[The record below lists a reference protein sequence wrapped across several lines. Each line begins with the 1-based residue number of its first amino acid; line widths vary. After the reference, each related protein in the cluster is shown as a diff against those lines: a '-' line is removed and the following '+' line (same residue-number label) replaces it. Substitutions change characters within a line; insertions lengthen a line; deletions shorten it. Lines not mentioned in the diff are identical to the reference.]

1 MNNTL
6 KIGDQVLWSGGWG
19 SQAPVP
25 CKVTRIEKNCEGGL
39 GDFCD
44 EIPWSECGDRSVVV
58 DLDNNHWAYGYQL
71 SPIPKRP
78 ERGEI
83 IKLK

>member
-1 MNNTL
+1 MNDNL
-6 KIGDQVLWSGGWG
+6 KIGSEVMWSGGWG

-25 CKVTRIEKNCEGGL
+25 VTVTRIEKNCEGGY

-44 EIPWSECGDRSVVV
+44 EIPWSECDERNVVV
-58 DLDNNHWAYGYQL
+58 DLDNGHWAYGYQL
-71 SPIPKRP
+71 KPMPQNP